1 MQLLLQKIQYDDDQ
15 LAFKEFYQLLF
26 FRLYQFAYT
35 YVHSKVIAE
44 EVVNDVF
51 LTLWQKR
58 KTLNSINNIN
68 VYLYVA
74 VKNVSLNYLR
84 KNNQTL
90 SLSIDELTVDHLHL
104 VPNPESV
111 LITRE
116 LQLRIWQ
123 AIDQLPPRCKIIF
136 KLIKED
142 KLSYKEVASI
152 LKVSVKTVDAQL
164 YIALKKLAH
173 ILQPECAE
181 NSFAQRYS
189 SKEKSS

>member
-15 LAFKEFYQLLF
+15 QAFKQFYQLLF

-35 YVHSKVIAE
+35 YVHSKENAE

-58 KTLNSINNIN
+58 KTLNSISNIN

-84 KNNQTL
+84 KNTQTI
-90 SLSIDELTVDHLHL
+90 SLSMDDLTVHHIHL

-111 LITRE
+111 LISRE
-116 LQLRIWQ
+116 LQLRIRQ

-142 KLSYKEVASI
+142 KLSYKEVATI
-152 LKVSVKTVDAQL
+152 LKISVKTVDTQL

-181 NSFAQRYS
+181 NSATRILS
-189 SKEKSS
+189 SKEKNS

>member
-15 LAFKEFYQLLF
+15 QAFKQFYQLLF

-35 YVHSKVIAE
+35 YVHSKENAE

-58 KTLNSINNIN
+58 KTLNSISNIN

-84 KNNQTL
+84 KNTQTI
-90 SLSIDELTVDHLHL
+90 SLSMDDLTVHHIHL

-111 LITRE
+111 LISRE
-116 LQLRIWQ
+116 LQLRIRQ

-142 KLSYKEVASI
+142 KLSYKEVATI
-152 LKVSVKTVDAQL
+152 LKISVKTVDTQV

-181 NSFAQRYS
+181 NSATRVLS
-189 SKEKSS
+189 SKEKNS